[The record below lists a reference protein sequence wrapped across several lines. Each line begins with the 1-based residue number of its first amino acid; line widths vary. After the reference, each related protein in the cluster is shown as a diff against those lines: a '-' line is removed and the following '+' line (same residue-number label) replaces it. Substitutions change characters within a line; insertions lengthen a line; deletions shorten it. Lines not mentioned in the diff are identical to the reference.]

1 MDTCENIIL
10 LGEINMAPEDKN
22 LQIFTDSFNLEHLI
36 KKPTCFKRSP
46 SCIGLIITNR
56 KAYLKKICTLEIVE
70 SRILDFNKLKAV
82 VLKSQILKAPPKR
95 KLYLGIIYL

>member
-1 MDTCENIIL
+1 MRKHNIIRRDQY
-10 LGEINMAPEDKN
+10 GSRRQN

-56 KAYLKKICTLEIVE
+56 KAYLKNICTLEIVE
-70 SRILDFNKLKAV
+70 SRILDFKLKAV